1 MVRRL
6 FENLLATFIL
16 SSALSA
22 IAAYNLHSLYFDY
35 GVVFDL
41 PVIDFVEHV
50 LYLNLTLFALS
61 LLVLV
66 TAVRAIWNDLLLR
79 LMINYYAPAVLTL
92 YYLYMG
98 LTNGFSVEGSVP
110 NFITLI
116 FYNLIYTIFYRRR
129 GQKFVVR

>member
-6 FENLLATFIL
+6 FENLLATYIL

-22 IAAYNLHSLYFDY
+22 IAAYNLYSLYFDY

-50 LYLNLTLFALS
+50 LYLNLTLFGLS

-66 TAVRAIWNDLLLR
+66 TAVRSVWNNLLLR
-79 LMINYYAPAVLTL
+79 LIINYYAPVIVTL

-98 LTNGFSVEGSVP
+98 LINGLSVEGSVP

-116 FYNLIYTIFYRRR
+116 FYILIYTIFYRRR
-129 GQKFVVR
+129 GRKFVVR